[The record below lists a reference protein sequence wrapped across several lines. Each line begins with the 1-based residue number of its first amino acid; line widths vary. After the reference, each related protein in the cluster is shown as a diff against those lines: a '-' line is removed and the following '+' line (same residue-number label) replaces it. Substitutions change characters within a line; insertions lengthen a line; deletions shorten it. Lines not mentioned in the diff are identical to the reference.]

1 MLRPVTLVALGW
13 AAFQI
18 YIWWNPELD
27 LLFVRSAHLGFALA
41 TACGLY
47 AAQGSGRLR
56 HLWYIPAVLAAV
68 PPAFHFLGYD
78 RWISRISGLD
88 PVYWSD
94 VAVACLL
101 GLLLLVVSLRS
112 VGKGMTIVVLAFVAY
127 QLFGAHLPAPLGHN
141 QDGYAAFVDQQVLT
155 MDGIYGIPL
164 GISLTVVFYFILFA
178 SVFELFGGGKMIVDL
193 ALAATG
199 RFRGGP
205 AKAAVVG
212 SAMTGLVSGSAVANV
227 MSSGIFTIPLMK
239 RVGYRPHFAAA
250 VEAVVSTGGQLMP
263 PVMGAAAFIM
273 ADMLRLPYVQLLS
286 AAALPAALY
295 FVTLF
300 ITVDFESRLHAL
312 DSVPKEELTPTR
324 LVLRDSGH
332 MLIPIAWLAWRIV
345 GGFSVAT
352 ACIEA
357 IALTIVVGTLRR
369 GSRQSVS
376 AILLSFAQGAERAVT
391 VAVPCALAGVI
402 VGVVA
407 FTGLGTKFTGFI
419 VALSDG
425 SIVLAVGLTILAT
438 LVLGFGMPTTSAYVM
453 GAILLAPAL
462 VKVGFLPI
470 SAHMLVFYFAILS
483 MVTPPIALA
492 AYAAA
497 GISGSPPGRVGWT
510 AFKLA
515 LPVMLIPIM
524 FLYRTELLMIGSP
537 LEIVFAFAI
546 TLAAVTAGAAAT
558 VGWLLGPVSFPGR
571 ILLAVDA
578 LLFVMPRD
586 SFPWWLVAVAL
597 LVAILVWQQVRP
609 SVRTSGAA

>member
-1 MLRPVTLVALGW
+1 MLRPVTFVALGW
-13 AAFQI
+13 AAFQV

-41 TACGLY
+41 TACALY
-47 AAQGSGRLR
+47 AAAGTGRLR
-56 HLWYIPAVLAAV
+56 HLWYVPAALAAI
-68 PPAFHFLGYD
+68 PPIFHYLGYD

-88 PVYWSD
+88 PVYPSD
-94 VAVACLL
+94 IAVAGLL
-101 GLLLLVVSLRS
+101 GALLLVVSLRS
-112 VGKGMTIVVLAFVAY
+112 VGKGMTIVVLGFVAY
-127 QLFGAHLPAPLGHN
+127 QLFGAHLPPPLGHR
-141 QDGYAAFVDQQVLT
+141 QDGLAAFIDQQILT

-178 SVFELFGGGKMIVDL
+178 SVFELFGGGRMIVDL

-199 RFRGGP
+199 RYRGGP

-227 MSSGIFTIPLMK
+227 MSSGIFTIPLMT

-273 ADMLRLPYVQLLS
+273 ADMLRLPYVQLIA
-286 AAALPAALY
+286 AAALPAVLY

-300 ITVDFESRLHAL
+300 ITVDFESRLRTL
-312 DSVPKEELTPTR
+312 DSIPDDELVPPSK
-324 LVLRDSGH
+324 VLIERGH
-332 MLIPIAWLAWRIV
+332 MLIPLAWLAWRII

-357 IALTIVVGTLRR
+357 ITLTIVVGSLRPN
-369 GSRQSVS
+369 SRQSVKL
-376 AILLSFAQGAERAVT
+376 ILLSLAQGAERAVT
-391 VAVPCALAGVI
+391 VAIPCALAGVI

-419 VALSDG
+419 VGLSEG
-425 SIVLAVGLTILAT
+425 SIALAVALTILAT

-470 SAHMLVFYFAILS
+470 SAHMIVFYFAILS

-497 GISGSPPGRVGWT
+497 GISGSPAGRVGWT

-515 LPVMLIPIM
+515 LPVMLIPII
-524 FLYRTELLMIGSP
+524 FLYRTELLMIGTP
-537 LEIVFAFAI
+537 LQIVFAFAI

-558 VGWLLGPVSFPGR
+558 VGWLLGPLSPLGR
-571 ILLAVDA
+571 ALLAVDA
-578 LLFVMPRD
+578 LLFVLPRD
-586 SFPWWLVAVAL
+586 SFPWWAIALAL
-597 LVAILVWQQVRP
+597 LAAIIAWQRARP
-609 SVRTSGAA
+609 AYRRSEVT